1 VTAPGIPPTA
11 TDTAIAIE
19 SLQFSYATG
28 PRVIDIPA
36 LHIARGSRV
45 FLHGPSGCGKTTL
58 LGLLAGVL
66 QASHGSLQVLKR
78 DLVRMSGAQRDA
90 FRAEHVGYVFQ
101 QFNLIPYLSAYDNIA
116 LPCRLDAR
124 RRARL
129 GHVSLDAAIRDVAA
143 QLDISA
149 LLHQSSTALSVGQQQ
164 RVAAARALLAA
175 PELVICD
182 EPTSSLDADRRDAF
196 LVLLARSVERANATL
211 LFVSHD
217 ASLGARFDVQLSL
230 PTLNRAARVDAA

>member
-1 VTAPGIPPTA
+1 MTPEVRLGA
-11 TDTAIAIE
+11 AISIE
-19 SLQFSYATG
+19 RLQFAYGTG
-28 PRVIDIPA
+28 PRVLDIPA
-36 LHIARGSRV
+36 LVIARGSRV

-58 LGLLAGVL
+58 LGILAGVL
-66 QASHGSLQVLKR
+66 QATSGAVRVLDR
-78 DLVRMSGAQRDA
+78 DLVTMSGSQRDS
-90 FRAEHVGYVFQ
+90 FRAEHIGYVFQ

-129 GHVSLDAAIRDVAA
+129 GSTSLDDAIRDVAA

-149 LLHQSSTALSVGQQQ
+149 LLDQTSTELSVGQQQ
-164 RVAAARALLAA
+164 RVAAARALIAA

-182 EPTSSLDADRRDAF
+182 EPTSSLDTDRRDAF
-196 LVLLARSVERANATL
+196 LALLASSIARANATL

-217 ASLGARFDVQLSL
+217 ASLGARFDQQLSL
-230 PTLNRAARVDAA
+230 PTLNRSSRADAA

>member
-1 VTAPGIPPTA
+1 MTTAARPG
-11 TDTAIAIE
+11 TAIAIDA
-19 SLQFSYATG
+19 LQFAYGNG

-36 LHIARGSRV
+36 LVIARGSRV

-58 LGLLAGVL
+58 LGILAGVL
-66 QASHGSLQVLKR
+66 QATTGSVRVLER
-78 DLVRMSGAQRDA
+78 DLVTMSGSQRDA

-129 GHVSLDAAIRDVAA
+129 GTVSLDEAIHDVAT
-143 QLDISA
+143 QLDISR
-149 LLHQSSTALSVGQQQ
+149 LLHQQSTALSVGQQQ

-182 EPTSSLDADRRDAF
+182 EPTSSLDTDRRDAF
-196 LVLLARSVERANATL
+196 LTLLEHSVRRAHATL

-217 ASLGARFDVQLSL
+217 AALGARFDVQLSL
-230 PTLNRAARVDAA
+230 PTLNRAARADVA

>member
-1 VTAPGIPPTA
+1 MTAPGNPGP
-11 TDTAIAIE
+11 AIAIDG
-19 SLQFSYATG
+19 LQYSYASG
-28 PRVIDIPA
+28 PRVLDIPS
-36 LHIARGSRV
+36 LVIERGTRV

-58 LGLLAGVL
+58 LGILAGVL
-66 QASHGSLQVLKR
+66 HATTGTVRVLNR
-78 DLVRMSGAQRDA
+78 DLVAMSGAQRDA
-90 FRAEHVGYVFQ
+90 FRAEHIGYVFQ

-129 GHVSLDAAIRDVAA
+129 GNTSLDAAIRDVAA
-143 QLDISA
+143 QLDIVG
-149 LLHQSSTALSVGQQQ
+149 LLQQQATDLSVGQQQ

-182 EPTSSLDADRRDAF
+182 EPTSSLDTDRRDAF
-196 LVLLARSVERANATL
+196 LALLAASVAKANATL

-217 ASLGARFDVQLSL
+217 ASLGARFDMQLSL
-230 PTLNRAARVDAA
+230 PELNRAARRDAA

>member
-1 VTAPGIPPTA
+1 MSPAGA
-11 TDTAIAIE
+11 SGAAIDISA
-19 SLQFSYATG
+19 LQFAYGRG
-28 PRVIDIPA
+28 PLVLDIPA
-36 LHIARGSRV
+36 LTVERGSRV

-58 LGLLAGVL
+58 LGILAGVL
-66 QASHGSLQVLKR
+66 PATQGQVRVLDR
-78 DLVRMSGAQRDA
+78 DLVTMSGGQRDA

-124 RRARL
+124 RHARL
-129 GHVSLDAAIRDVAA
+129 GSTSLDAAIRDLAA
-143 QLDISA
+143 QLDITS
-149 LLHQSSTALSVGQQQ
+149 LLAQRSTELSVGQQQ

-182 EPTSSLDADRRDAF
+182 EPTSSLDSDRRDAF
-196 LVLLARSVERANATL
+196 LALLAQSVERARATL

-217 ASLGARFDVQLSL
+217 AALGARFDVQLSL
-230 PTLNRAARVDAA
+230 PRLNRAARAAEAA

>member
-1 VTAPGIPPTA
+1 MTAPGNPGP
-11 TDTAIAIE
+11 AIAING
-19 SLQFSYATG
+19 LQFSYGSG
-28 PRVIDIPA
+28 PRVLDMPSLCIE
-36 LHIARGSRV
+36 RGTRV

-58 LGLLAGVL
+58 LGILAGVL
-66 QASHGSLQVLKR
+66 QARTGQVRVLDR
-78 DLVRMSGAQRDA
+78 DLVAMTGAQRDG
-90 FRAEHVGYVFQ
+90 FRAEHIGYVFQ

-129 GHVSLDAAIRDVAA
+129 GSTSLEAAIHDVAA
-143 QLDISA
+143 QLDIA
-149 LLHQSSTALSVGQQQ
+149 GLLQQQATSLSVGQQQ

-182 EPTSSLDADRRDAF
+182 EPTSSLDTDRRDAF
-196 LVLLARSVERANATL
+196 LALLAASIAKANATL

-217 ASLGARFDVQLSL
+217 AALGARFDTQLSL
-230 PTLNRAARVDAA
+230 PELNRAARRDAA

>member
-1 VTAPGIPPTA
+1 M
-11 TDTAIAIE
+11 
-19 SLQFSYATG
+19 
-28 PRVIDIPA
+28 PRGA
-36 LHIARGSRV
+36 RV

-58 LGLLAGVL
+58 LGILAGVL
-66 QASHGSLQVLKR
+66 PATTGRVEVLDR
-78 DLVRMSGAQRDA
+78 DLIAMSGSQRDA

-129 GHVSLDAAIRDVAA
+129 GTVSLDAAIRDVAT
-143 QLDISA
+143 QLDIA
-149 LLHQSSTALSVGQQQ
+149 GLLHQPSTALSVGQQQ

-182 EPTSSLDADRRDAF
+182 EPTSSLDTDRRDAF
-196 LVLLARSVERANATL
+196 LALLATSIERAGATL

-217 ASLGARFDVQLSL
+217 ASLGARFDTQLSL
-230 PTLNRAARVDAA
+230 PELNRAARAEAA

>member
-1 VTAPGIPPTA
+1 VTAAGRPGA
-11 TDTAIAIE
+11 AIAIDA
-19 SLQFSYATG
+19 LQFAYGTG
-28 PRVIDIPA
+28 PRVLDIPS
-36 LHIARGSRV
+36 LVIERGSRV

-58 LGLLAGVL
+58 LGILAGVL
-66 QASHGSLQVLKR
+66 HATTGTVRVLDR
-78 DLVRMSGAQRDA
+78 DLNTMSGGQRDA

-129 GHVSLDAAIRDVAA
+129 GNVSMDAAIHDVAA
-143 QLDISA
+143 QLDITA
-149 LLHQSSTALSVGQQQ
+149 LLYQSATVLSVGQQQ
-164 RVAAARALLAA
+164 RVAAARALLAS

-182 EPTSSLDADRRDAF
+182 EPTSSLDTDRREAF
-196 LVLLARSVERANATL
+196 LALLASSVSRANATL

-217 ASLGARFDVQLSL
+217 ASLGDRFDVQLSL
-230 PTLNRAARVDAA
+230 PVLNRAARLDAA

>member
-1 VTAPGIPPTA
+1 VTAGTA
-11 TDTAIAIE
+11 SAAIE
-19 SLQFSYATG
+19 VESLAFAYGTG
-28 PRVIDIPA
+28 PLVLDIPS
-36 LHIARGSRV
+36 LTIARGTRV

-58 LGLLAGVL
+58 LGVLAGVL
-66 QASHGSLQVLKR
+66 HAPRGRVRVLNR
-78 DLVRMSGAQRDA
+78 DLGAMRGGERDA
-90 FRAEHVGYVFQ
+90 FRAEHIGYVFQ

-129 GHVSLDAAIRDVAA
+129 GAVSLDAAIRDVAA
-143 QLDISA
+143 QLDITA
-149 LLHQSSTALSVGQQQ
+149 LLGQTSTALSVGQQQ

-182 EPTSSLDADRRDAF
+182 EPTSSLDTDRRDAF
-196 LVLLARSVERANATL
+196 LKLLADSVARAKATL

-217 ASLGARFDVQLSL
+217 ASLGSRFDVQLSL
-230 PTLNRAARVDAA
+230 PALNRAARMDAA

>member
-1 VTAPGIPPTA
+1 VTAPGLPGS
-11 TDTAIAIE
+11 AIAIE

-36 LHIARGSRV
+36 LEIARGSRV

-66 QASHGSLQVLKR
+66 QATHGSIRVLDR

-129 GHVSLDAAIRDVAA
+129 GGVSLDAAIRDVAV
-143 QLDISA
+143 QLDITA

-164 RVAAARALLAA
+164 RVAAARALLGA

-182 EPTSSLDADRRDAF
+182 EPTSSLDTDRRDAF
-196 LVLLARSVERANATL
+196 LSLLARSVAHANATL

-217 ASLGARFDVQLSL
+217 ATLGARFDAQLSL
-230 PTLNRAARVDAA
+230 PTLNRAARADAA

>member
-1 VTAPGIPPTA
+1 MTAPGRTGP
-11 TDTAIAIE
+11 AIAID
-19 SLQFSYATG
+19 SLQFSYGTG

-36 LHIARGSRV
+36 FEIARGSRV

-58 LGLLAGVL
+58 LGILAGVL
-66 QASHGSLQVLKR
+66 QAGKGSVRVLDR
-78 DLVRMSGAQRDA
+78 DLVTMTGSQRDA
-90 FRAEHVGYVFQ
+90 FRAEHIGYVFQ

-129 GHVSLDAAIRDVAA
+129 GRVSLDAAIKDVAS
-143 QLDISA
+143 QLDIVE
-149 LLHQSSTALSVGQQQ
+149 LLHQQSTALSVGQQQ

-182 EPTSSLDADRRDAF
+182 EPTSSLDTDRRDAF
-196 LVLLARSVERANATL
+196 LALLASSVERAQATL

-217 ASLGARFDVQLSL
+217 ASLGAHFDAQLSL
-230 PTLNRAARVDAA
+230 PMLNRAARADAA

>member
-1 VTAPGIPPTA
+1 MTAPARPGA
-11 TDTAIAIE
+11 AIAIDA
-19 SLQFSYATG
+19 LQFSYGSG
-28 PRVIDIPA
+28 PRVLDIPS
-36 LHIARGSRV
+36 LVIARGSRV

-58 LGLLAGVL
+58 LGILAGVL
-66 QASHGSLQVLKR
+66 QATTGSVRVLER
-78 DLVRMSGAQRDA
+78 DLVTMSGSQRDA
-90 FRAEHVGYVFQ
+90 FRAEHIGYVFQ

-129 GHVSLDAAIRDVAA
+129 GSVSLNEAIHDVAT
-143 QLDISA
+143 QLDIA
-149 LLHQSSTALSVGQQQ
+149 RLLQQQATALSVGQQQ

-182 EPTSSLDADRRDAF
+182 EPTSSLDTDRRDAF
-196 LVLLARSVERANATL
+196 LTLLENSVRRANATL

-217 ASLGARFDVQLSL
+217 AALGARFDTQLSL
-230 PTLNRAARVDAA
+230 PTLNRAARADVA

>member
-1 VTAPGIPPTA
+1 M
-11 TDTAIAIE
+11 TDAARPAAAIAVE
-19 SLQFSYATG
+19 GLQFSYDSG
-28 PRVIDIPA
+28 PRVLDIPS
-36 LHIARGSRV
+36 LIIPRGSRV

-58 LGLLAGVL
+58 LGILAGVL
-66 QASHGSLQVLKR
+66 QARTGRVQVLGR
-78 DLVRMSGAQRDA
+78 DLVTMSGAQRDG
-90 FRAEHVGYVFQ
+90 FRAEHIGYVFQ

-129 GHVSLDAAIRDVAA
+129 GSVTLDAAIRDVAA
-143 QLDISA
+143 QLDIQS
-149 LLHQSSTALSVGQQQ
+149 LLTQTATALSVGQQQ

-182 EPTSSLDADRRDAF
+182 EPTSSLDTDRRDAF
-196 LVLLARSVERANATL
+196 LALLADCVARANATL

-230 PTLNRAARVDAA
+230 PTLNRAARMDAA

>member
-1 VTAPGIPPTA
+1 MTAPGRPGA
-11 TDTAIAIE
+11 AISIE
-19 SLQFSYATG
+19 SLTFSYGTG
-28 PRVIDIPA
+28 PRVLDIPQ
-36 LHIARGSRV
+36 LTVPRGARV

-58 LGLLAGVL
+58 LGILAGVL
-66 QASHGSLQVLKR
+66 PATTGRVQVLDR
-78 DLVRMSGAQRDA
+78 DLVAMSGAQRDA

-129 GHVSLDAAIRDVAA
+129 GSVSLDAAIREVAT
-143 QLDISA
+143 QLDIVG
-149 LLHQSSTALSVGQQQ
+149 LLHQPSTALSVGQQQ

-182 EPTSSLDADRRDAF
+182 EPTSSLDTDRRDAF
-196 LVLLARSVERANATL
+196 LALLATSIERAGATL

-217 ASLGARFDVQLSL
+217 ASLGARFDTQLSL
-230 PTLNRAARVDAA
+230 PQLNRAARAEAA

>member
-1 VTAPGIPPTA
+1 VTREARIGA
-11 TDTAIAIE
+11 AISIE
-19 SLQFSYATG
+19 ALHFAYGTG
-28 PRVIDIPA
+28 PQVLDIPS
-36 LHIARGSRV
+36 LVVARGTRV

-58 LGLLAGVL
+58 LGILAGVL
-66 QASHGSLQVLKR
+66 QATSGRVQVLDR
-78 DLVRMSGAQRDA
+78 DLVAMSGSQRDA
-90 FRAEHVGYVFQ
+90 FRAEHIGYVFQ

-129 GHVSLDAAIRDVAA
+129 GNTSLDHAIRDVAA

-149 LLHQSSTALSVGQQQ
+149 LLDRPSTSLSVGQQQ

-182 EPTSSLDADRRDAF
+182 EPTSSLDTDRRDAF
-196 LVLLARSVERANATL
+196 LALLAASVTRANATL

-217 ASLGARFDVQLSL
+217 ASLGARFDMQLSL
-230 PTLNRAARVDAA
+230 PLLNRAARADAA

>member
-1 VTAPGIPPTA
+1 MTAPARPGS
-11 TDTAIAIE
+11 AIAIAA
-19 SLQFSYATG
+19 LQFSYGTG
-28 PRVIDIPA
+28 PRVIDIPS
-36 LHIARGSRV
+36 LVIERGSRV

-58 LGLLAGVL
+58 LGILAGVL
-66 QASHGSLQVLKR
+66 HATTGSVRVLDR
-78 DLVRMSGAQRDA
+78 DLVTMTGSQRDA
-90 FRAEHVGYVFQ
+90 FRAEHIGYVFQ

-129 GHVSLDAAIRDVAA
+129 GSVTLDAAIRDVAA
-143 QLDISA
+143 QLDIA
-149 LLHQSSTALSVGQQQ
+149 GLLDQQSTELSVGQQQ

-182 EPTSSLDADRRDAF
+182 EPTSSLDTDRRDAF
-196 LVLLARSVERANATL
+196 LALLASSVERANATL

-217 ASLGARFDVQLSL
+217 AALGARFDVQLSL
-230 PTLNRAARVDAA
+230 PTLNRAARADAA

>member
-1 VTAPGIPPTA
+1 MTSPGRPGS
-11 TDTAIAIE
+11 AIAID
-19 SLQFSYATG
+19 SLQFSYGTG
-28 PRVIDIPA
+28 PGVIDIPA
-36 LHIARGSRV
+36 LEISRGSRV

-58 LGLLAGVL
+58 LGILAGVL
-66 QASHGSLQVLKR
+66 QATNGSVRVLDR
-78 DLVRMSGAQRDA
+78 DLATMSGSQRDA
-90 FRAEHVGYVFQ
+90 FRAEHIGYVFQ

-129 GHVSLDAAIRDVAA
+129 GNTTLDAAIQDVAA
-143 QLDISA
+143 QLDISD
-149 LLHQSSTALSVGQQQ
+149 LLQQQSTALSVGQQQ

-182 EPTSSLDADRRDAF
+182 EPTSSLDTDRRDAF
-196 LVLLARSVERANATL
+196 LALLASSVERAHATL

-217 ASLGARFDVQLSL
+217 AALGARFDVQLSL
-230 PTLNRAARVDAA
+230 PTLNRAARADAA

>member
-1 VTAPGIPPTA
+1 MTASGRPGS
-11 TDTAIAIE
+11 AIAIE
-19 SLQFSYATG
+19 SLQFSYGTG
-28 PRVIDIPA
+28 PRVIDIPH
-36 LHIARGSRV
+36 LEIAPGSRV

-58 LGLLAGVL
+58 LGILAGVL
-66 QASHGSLQVLKR
+66 HATHGSVHVLGH
-78 DLVRMSGAQRDA
+78 DLVRLSGSQRDA
-90 FRAEHVGYVFQ
+90 FRAEHIGYVFQ

-129 GHVSLDAAIRDVAA
+129 GSVSLDAAIRDVAS

-149 LLHQSSTALSVGQQQ
+149 LLDQQSTALSVGQQQ

-175 PELVICD
+175 PDLVICD
-182 EPTSSLDADRRDAF
+182 EPTSSLDTDRRDAF
-196 LVLLARSVERANATL
+196 LALLASSVARANATL

-217 ASLGARFDVQLSL
+217 AALGSRFDVQLSL
-230 PTLNRAARVDAA
+230 PTLNRAARADAA

>member
-1 VTAPGIPPTA
+1 MTAPGRIGP
-11 TDTAIAIE
+11 AIAID
-19 SLQFSYATG
+19 SLQFSYGTG

-36 LHIARGSRV
+36 LEIARGSRV

-58 LGLLAGVL
+58 LGILAGVL
-66 QASHGSLQVLKR
+66 QAGNGSVRVLDR
-78 DLVRMSGAQRDA
+78 DLVTMSGSQRDA
-90 FRAEHVGYVFQ
+90 FRAEHIGYVFQ

-129 GHVSLDAAIRDVAA
+129 GRVSLDAAIKDVAS
-143 QLDISA
+143 QLDIVE
-149 LLHQSSTALSVGQQQ
+149 LLHQQSTALSVGQQQ

-182 EPTSSLDADRRDAF
+182 EPTSSLDTDRRDAF
-196 LVLLARSVERANATL
+196 LALLASSVERAHATL

-217 ASLGARFDVQLSL
+217 ASLGARFDAQLSL
-230 PTLNRAARVDAA
+230 PMLNRAPRADAA

>member
-1 VTAPGIPPTA
+1 MTAPGIPGP
-11 TDTAIAIE
+11 AIAIHG
-19 SLQFSYATG
+19 LQFAYGTG
-28 PRVIDIPA
+28 PRVLDLPSLEIE
-36 LHIARGSRV
+36 RGARV

-58 LGLLAGVL
+58 LGILAGVL
-66 QASHGSLQVLKR
+66 HATTGQVRVLGR
-78 DLVRMSGAQRDA
+78 DLVTMSGSQRDA

-129 GHVSLDAAIRDVAA
+129 GGTSMDAAIRDVAA
-143 QLDISA
+143 QLDIA
-149 LLHQSSTALSVGQQQ
+149 DLLHQQSTALSVGQQQ

-182 EPTSSLDADRRDAF
+182 EPTSSLDTDRRDAF
-196 LVLLARSVERANATL
+196 LALLAASVARANATL

-217 ASLGARFDVQLSL
+217 ASLGARFDTQLSL
-230 PTLNRAARVDAA
+230 PQLNRSARMDAA

>member
-1 VTAPGIPPTA
+1 MSAPGSPGA
-11 TDTAIAIE
+11 AITIE
-19 SLQFSYATG
+19 SLQFSYGTG
-28 PRVIDIPA
+28 PRVLDIPQ
-36 LHIARGSRV
+36 LQVARGARV

-58 LGLLAGVL
+58 LGILAGVL
-66 QASHGSLQVLKR
+66 RAGTGTVRVLDQ
-78 DLVRMSGAQRDA
+78 DLVAMSGAQRDA
-90 FRAEHVGYVFQ
+90 FRAQHVGYVFQ
-101 QFNLIPYLSAYDNIA
+101 QFNLIPYLTAHDNIA
-116 LPCRLDAR
+116 LPCRLDAG

-129 GHVSLDAAIRDVAA
+129 GGVSLDAAIHDVAA
-143 QLDISA
+143 QLDIAS
-149 LLHQSSTALSVGQQQ
+149 LLQQPATALSVGQQQ

-196 LVLLARSVERANATL
+196 LALLAASVARAGATL

-230 PTLNRAARVDAA
+230 PQLNRAARTEAA

>member
-1 VTAPGIPPTA
+1 MTAPARPA
-11 TDTAIAIE
+11 TAIAIQ
-19 SLQFSYATG
+19 SLQFAYDTG
-28 PRVIDIPA
+28 PRVLDIPT
-36 LHIARGSRV
+36 LEIPRGSRV

-58 LGLLAGVL
+58 LSILAGVL
-66 QASHGSLQVLKR
+66 QATHGSVRVLDR
-78 DLVRMSGAQRDA
+78 DLVQMRGSQRDA
-90 FRAEHVGYVFQ
+90 FRAEHIGYVFQ

-129 GHVSLDAAIRDVAA
+129 GDIGIDAAIRDVAQ
-143 QLDISA
+143 QLDITE
-149 LLHQSSTALSVGQQQ
+149 LLTQQSTTLSVGQQQ

-182 EPTSSLDADRRDAF
+182 EPTSSLDTDRRDAF
-196 LVLLARSVERANATL
+196 LALLTASVARANATL

-217 ASLGARFDVQLSL
+217 ASLGARFDMQLSL
-230 PTLNRAARVDAA
+230 PALNRAARADAA